1 MVSVDFCL
9 SEVREGSYLQ
19 PGVCFDNNKSSKM
32 TMNPFDEVQIA
43 YSFVLSSFASPW
55 MRETAQ
61 LFFRRHACA
70 PPKTIN
76 KSIIAFLLCQLLW
89 GQD

>member
-61 LFFRRHACA
+61 LCFYCTRVC
-70 PPKTIN
+70 
-76 KSIIAFLLCQLLW
+76 LLKQKHPCLFAVSTAV